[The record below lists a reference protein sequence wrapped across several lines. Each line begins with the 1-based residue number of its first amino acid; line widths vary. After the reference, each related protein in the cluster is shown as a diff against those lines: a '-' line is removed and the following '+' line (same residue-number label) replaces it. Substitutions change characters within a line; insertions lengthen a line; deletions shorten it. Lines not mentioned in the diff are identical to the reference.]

1 MFTSISSYLLEA
13 YAFKSSAQIMTQGF
27 LYWITL
33 PKVRPVALC
42 RTPFANLVTNLH
54 KRSSIII
61 DLETLDVDCL
71 TLSFVFLVL
80 SSLHVAVVMLLN
92 FTAAEGTPGLLKRTR
107 AHSELERIRH

>member
-1 MFTSISSYLLEA
+1 MSSYLLEA

-27 LYWITL
+27 LHWTTL
-33 PKVRPVALC
+33 PKVRPGALC
-42 RTPFANLVTNLH
+42 RTPFANLVTKSH

-71 TLSFVFLVL
+71 TLSFGFLVL

-92 FTAAEGTPGLLKRTR
+92 FETAEGTPGLLKRMR
-107 AHSELERIRH
+107 ARTDLEKRRS

>member
-1 MFTSISSYLLEA
+1 
-13 YAFKSSAQIMTQGF
+13 MTQGF

-33 PKVRPVALC
+33 PKAGPVALC
-42 RTPFANLVTNLH
+42 RTPFANHVTNPH

-61 DLETLDVDCL
+61 DLETLDVDCF

-92 FTAAEGTPGLLKRTR
+92 FRTAEGTLELLKRTR
-107 AHSELERIRH
+107 ARPELERIR